1 MLLLADSFTER
12 GDSVDLMSMSNALQ
26 DYLSI
31 ETTIA
36 FGSGDSRTSNKRVA
50 EARSL
55 GLEVVEFST
64 KKDLEVLAKS
74 KSVTHTYVFS
84 DGKPTSMLYNRSDP
98 GDFRILD
105 TVHITRVVFR
115 NFHPHGDHYL
125 YVSEWLNKWARKKHG
140 RKIKAM
146 AHPQVS
152 WLPHIVEPIEGD
164 GDFFRRTVGLPK
176 HSNVIGRIGGS
187 DQFSD
192 PAARAGVFALLE
204 KHKDLFFVC
213 ANTKPF
219 GSHERLI
226 YTPPLS
232 RASVWDFYAACSALI
247 NGRLMGESFGFSVAE
262 PLSLGKPVI
271 APNWTRNPLMD
282 RHHVDLL
289 EGTNLL
295 YNSKLDF
302 VRKVEAALSDPLPKE
317 DLRSRTAVFRASK
330 VAARFADLVLTGY
343 KESNSRESP
352 RLSMD

>member
-317 DLRSRTAVFRASK
+317 DLRSRTADFRASK
-330 VAARFADLVLTGY
+330 VAARFADLVITGY

>member
-64 KKDLEVLAKS
+64 KKDLEVLARS
-74 KSVTHTYVFS
+74 KNVTHTYVFS

-140 RKIKAM
+140 RKIEAM

-164 GDFFRRTVGLPK
+164 GDFFRRKVGLPK

-204 KHKDLFFVC
+204 KHKDLFVVC

-282 RHHVDLL
+282 RNHVDLL

-302 VRKVEAALSDPLPKE
+302 VQKVEAALSDPLPKE
-317 DLRSRTAVFRASK
+317 DLRSRTADFRASK
-330 VAARFADLVLTGY
+330 VAARFVDLVLTGY